1 MSKPP
6 GGDAREL
13 FIAAVVV
20 GLPAVAEVVME
31 VTADD
36 GDVPVTW
43 IGSCG
48 LVVSTAS
55 TILQLVDRGTCTGWA
70 FAETAPYRTDVE
82 SLPVERP
89 GLLGKLGVL
98 RSR

>member
-55 TILQLVDRGTCTGWA
+55 TILQLVDSGTCTGWA
-70 FAETAPYRTDVE
+70 FAETFAEAEYLATLAAGRQRAERERTCN
-82 SLPVERP
+82 
-89 GLLGKLGVL
+89 
-98 RSR
+98 